1 MPIVNEEKNM
11 PSAMEGKT
19 GRYPWGEVNTKPVKT
34 CCPEEVTPMIERLQL
49 IGHLMEMI
57 TCGLDNLNTRLFT
70 GGENAKNFEYD
81 RGTGSA
87 DDAVNNIALLAD
99 ISLKILD
106 EIHTRL

>member
-1 MPIVNEEKNM
+1 MPI
-11 PSAMEGKT
+11 ATEGKIE
-19 GRYPWGEVNTKPVKT
+19 RYQWGEVNAEPVKT
-34 CCPEEVTPMIERLQL
+34 CCPAEVTPMIERLQL
-49 IGHLMEMI
+49 IGHQMEMI

-87 DDAVNNIALLAD
+87 DDAVNNVARLVD

-106 EIHTRL
+106 EIHTKL